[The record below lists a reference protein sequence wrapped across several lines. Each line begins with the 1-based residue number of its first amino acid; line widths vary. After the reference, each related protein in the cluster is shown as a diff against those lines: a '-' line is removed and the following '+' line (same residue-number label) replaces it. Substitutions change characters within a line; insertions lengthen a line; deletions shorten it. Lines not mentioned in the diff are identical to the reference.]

1 MLKGGYLSARTPFRR
16 GTALGLVLLFLLAAL
31 PAAGALLAAG
41 PATPARA
48 DEVTI
53 SQNGLR
59 TGWDPAE
66 PGLSPAVL
74 RSGTFRRL
82 FSTRVS
88 GQVYAQ
94 PLVAGGIVVAATEND
109 WVYGID
115 ALTGRVHWHVRLGR
129 PFDTSAD
136 GCTDLAPHVGVT
148 GTPVYDPANGTV
160 YAVAETARSGGANA
174 AFHLFGINA
183 VTGHVTSVILIHG
196 RASNDHRVRFSAFDQ
211 FQRPGLLL
219 MNGWIYAAF
228 GSHCDQ
234 SPYDGYVASI
244 NPTTRRVALW
254 SDETGLTDQMA
265 GIWQGGGG
273 VMSDGPGRIF
283 VATGNGVSPGPG
295 PGDAPPGQLAE
306 SVIRLAVAGNGTL
319 TAQDFFSPQDAPH
332 LDAGD
337 IDFGSGGPVGLPFG
351 SRRYPDLLV
360 QSGKDGQIFLLN
372 RNHLGGR
379 HLSSNAAVSLAGPY
393 GAQYGHPAAFG
404 DTATVT
410 AGNSRRAHDYV
421 YYLGRTDNLRWL
433 KLAVHGHR
441 PVLTDVAN
449 SAFRFGYSSGSP
461 VVSSNGTN
469 PASAVVWVVGVDGK
483 TGAGGTLD
491 AFPGVPP
498 AGCHSQCSL
507 HTIWSAAIGRAT
519 KFTVPATDNGRVYVG
534 TRGRVFGFG
543 STRAAPLAT
552 SGQVS
557 FGQATVG
564 AAARRTVTATAL
576 ARVTVTGVT
585 VSSATT
591 PDPFSAGPVT
601 KTTARGGHPTV
612 VRLPVVLSRGDR
624 LQVPMRFTPRSP
636 GGVTGSLS
644 FATRSRFGP
653 VAVPLVGN
661 GIRAGLYASPAALVF
676 TFSTSGEPSGAVPIG
691 TPAVQTTDLTNSGST
706 TQTVTSVTG
715 PSGPFTASGLPTPGT
730 RIQPGGSIVVEVTFA
745 PGQPGPASSSI
756 TVAGS
761 SGTIAAVTMSGS
773 GRAAQSAMTVSPRRL
788 RFGRVAPGKR
798 AVATLTLFNAGNLP
812 ATIEQSTRLAA
823 PYGTIYGIPAGLP
836 LSPGYRLN
844 ILVSFVPRHRGAFA
858 ASYRIVWA
866 DRLGTHSL
874 AVPLTGT
881 GT

>member
-1 MLKGGYLSARTPFRR
+1 MLKGGYLSARMPSRL
-16 GTALGLVLLFLLAAL
+16 GPAAGLVLLLLLAAL
-31 PAAGALLAAG
+31 PAAGGLLAAG

-48 DEVTI
+48 DVVTI

-74 RSGTFRRL
+74 RSGSFRRL
-82 FSTRVS
+82 FSTPVS

-94 PLVAGGIVVAATEND
+94 PLVAGGIVIAATEND

-115 ALTGRVHWHVRLGR
+115 AATGRVHWHVRLGH
-129 PFDTSAD
+129 PFSTSAD
-136 GCTDLAPHVGVT
+136 GCTDLTPHVGVT
-148 GTPVYDPANGTV
+148 GTPVYDPATGTV
-160 YAVAETARSGGANA
+160 YLVAETGGGANA

-183 VTGHVTSVILIHG
+183 ATGHVTSAILIHG
-196 RASNDHRVRFSAFDQ
+196 RAANDHRIRFSAFDE

-219 MNGWIYAAF
+219 LNGRIYAAF

-234 SPYDGYVASI
+234 SPYDGYVAGI
-244 NPTTRRVALW
+244 DPATRKVTLW

-273 VMSDGPGRIF
+273 VMSDGPGRLF

-295 PGDAPPGQLAE
+295 PGGSPPGQLAE
-306 SVIRLAVAGNGTL
+306 SVVRLAVRGNGTL

-351 SRRYPDLLV
+351 SRRFPDLIV
-360 QSGKDGQIFLLN
+360 QSGKDGRVFLLN
-372 RNHLGGR
+372 RNNLGGR
-379 HLSSNAAVSLAGPY
+379 HLASNAAVSMAGPY
-393 GAQYGHPAAFG
+393 GGQYGHPAAFG

-410 AGNSRRAHDYV
+410 AGNSGRAHDYV

-433 KLAVHGHR
+433 KLVVHGHR

-461 VVSSNGTN
+461 VVTSTGTN

-498 AGCHSQCSL
+498 ASCHHQCSL
-507 HTIWSAAIGRAT
+507 HTIWSAPIGRTT

-534 TRGRVFGFG
+534 TRGHVLGFG

-557 FGQATVG
+557 FGQTAVG
-564 AAARRTVTATAL
+564 KVARQAVTATAL
-576 ARVTVTGVT
+576 ARVVVTAVS
-585 VSSATT
+585 VSSSTA

-601 KTTARGGHPTV
+601 ETRPGGGPPIV
-612 VRLPVVLSRGDR
+612 VKLPVTLSRGGR
-624 LQVPMRFTPRSP
+624 LHVPVTFTPRTP

-653 VAVPLVGN
+653 VAVPLAGD
-661 GIRAGLYASPAALVF
+661 GIRAGLYASPAALPF
-676 TFSTSGEPSGAVPIG
+676 IFSTSGEPSGAVPIG
-691 TPAVQTTDLTNSGST
+691 TAAVQTTDITNGGST

-715 PSGPFTASGLPTPGT
+715 PSGPFTATGLPARGT
-730 RIQPGGSIVVEVTFA
+730 RIEPGGSIVVEVSFE

-761 SGTIAAVTMSGS
+761 GGTIATVTLSGS
-773 GRAAQSAMTVSPRRL
+773 GRAAQSAMTVSPARL
-788 RFGRVAPGKR
+788 RFGRVTPGKR
-798 AVATLTLFNAGNLP
+798 AVATLTLTNAGNLP
-812 ATIEQSTRLAA
+812 ATIDRSTRLAA
-823 PYGTIYGIPAGLP
+823 PYGTIYGIPADLP

-844 ILVSFVPRHRGAFA
+844 ILVAFTPPHRGAFA
-858 ASYRIVWA
+858 ASYRITWT
-866 DRLGTHSL
+866 DRLGTHTL

-881 GT
+881 GR